1 MPTDPQKQQGSFSRD
16 FFFNL
21 EVIGRESP
29 LCQTLYSLYTGN
41 IMLNYFK
48 NLINLSDV
56 RRIRTVW
63 GVSII
68 IINGMTV
75 AVCDKFLQSIGGDH
89 GKTTNKESDSELAEI

>member
-1 MPTDPQKQQGSFSRD
+1 
-16 FFFNL
+16 
-21 EVIGRESP
+21 
-29 LCQTLYSLYTGN
+29 
-41 IMLNYFK
+41 MLIYFK
-48 NLINLSDV
+48 NLVNLSNV

-89 GKTTNKESDSELAEI
+89 GKTTNKESTSKLTEV